1 MDGGIHPRNGAPLRH
16 LLTSA
21 LLLFSAAGYPQTQP
35 AAAPPQ
41 QPPSGAAPLPTLSP
55 QDMPTPVERER
66 SSEYQGPAILSRGGA
81 ATVSRGE
88 LFRLRPYVTING
100 IYDTNLSTLS
110 LDPSGE
116 IPADDGYG
124 AEARVGV
131 AGSHSWRNTLL
142 DLDYRGSF
150 RHYTQK
156 TYYDGID
163 NSLDVN
169 VRHHRS
175 RRLIFELGQS
185 AARYSRSFFLPAGF
199 GTAYNPLNA
208 GLTGNDLFDTPTTV
222 LMSTGR
228 VIFQK
233 SVRLAFGGQGMGFL
247 VRRRSEALAGATG
260 FGATGDITYR
270 LGRFH
275 TIGVDYSF
283 NRFDFTGMF
292 GSSDIH
298 GIAFNY
304 AARLSKR
311 WEMALRIGGY
321 RVETL
326 RLTRVVLDP
335 VLAAIFGQQ
344 TGIDIFH
351 GTGYSPLAEIR
362 FTRGFRRGSWTVAY
376 GRSVA
381 PGNGVYLTSN
391 YDSASAGFTYNGW
404 RRVSIQGGAAYT
416 SYSSLSQTIGKY
428 KNYTAG
434 GGASIKLNKFLSL
447 ITRVDGRQYNI
458 SQTYRKAAYRATVG
472 LAWSPGDYPLSIW

>member
-1 MDGGIHPRNGAPLRH
+1 M
-16 LLTSA
+16 
-21 LLLFSAAGYPQTQP
+21 
-35 AAAPPQ
+35 
-41 QPPSGAAPLPTLSP
+41 
-55 QDMPTPVERER
+55 ERER
-66 SSEYQGPAILSRGGA
+66 SPDYQGPAILSRGGA
-81 ATVSRGE
+81 ATVGREE
-88 LFRLRPYVTING
+88 LFTLRPYVSING
-100 IYDTNLSTLS
+100 IYDTGLSTLS
-110 LDPSGE
+110 VDSTGE
-116 IPADDGYG
+116 IPFSDGYG

-163 NSLDVN
+163 NSLNVA
-169 VRHHRS
+169 VRHHKS
-175 RRLIFELGQS
+175 RKFIFELGQT

-199 GTAYNPLNA
+199 GMPYNPL
-208 GLTGNDLFDTPTTV
+208 GTSLTGNELFDTPTTV

-228 VIFQK
+228 TIYQK
-233 SVRLAFGGQGMGFL
+233 SARLAFGGQGTGFL

-260 FGATGDITYR
+260 FGAIGDITYR
-270 LGRFH
+270 LSRFQ

-283 NRFDFTGMF
+283 NRFDYTGMF

-321 RVETL
+321 RVESE
-326 RLTRVVLDP
+326 RLTRVALDP
-335 VLAAIFGQQ
+335 VLAKIFGQT

-351 GTGYSPLAEIR
+351 GVGYSPLAEIR
-362 FTRGFRRGSWTVAY
+362 LTRGFRRGSWTVAY
-376 GRSVA
+376 GRAVV

-404 RRVSIQGGAAYT
+404 RRVSIQGGAAYS
-416 SYSSLSQTIGKY
+416 SYSSLSQTLGKY
-428 KNYTAG
+428 ENYTAG
-434 GGASIKLNKFLSL
+434 GGASIKLNKFFSL
-447 ITRVDGRQYNI
+447 ITRVDGRRYNI
-458 SQTYRKAAYRATVG
+458 SESYSKTAYRATMG